1 MAAASVETCDILVIG
16 AGMAGASVAFEL
28 ARKHRVLMAERESQP
43 GYHTTG
49 RSAALFSETYGPPQI
64 RALSRASRAFFDGP
78 PAGFTSDRILSPRGV
93 LTVARSD
100 QVEALEREFS
110 TFPVGEEV
118 RRVSAAEASKLMPLL
133 RDGYVAGAIHDTS
146 ARDIDVHALHHGYL
160 RQFRAAGGRLATDA
174 EILGIERDAGGWRI
188 RTRNLDIRA
197 DIVVNAAGAWA
208 DEIGAQA
215 GARPIGLV
223 PKRRTALIVA
233 APDGAAIGQWPM
245 VVDVDEEFYIKPDA
259 GRFLMSPAD
268 ETPSEPCDAQPE
280 ELDVAICI
288 DRIGTAFDFPIHRV
302 ENKWA
307 GLRSF
312 VADKTP
318 VAGFDPRL
326 SGFFWL
332 AGQGGYGIQTAP
344 ALSRFAAALVGG
356 ETLPGDIIDEGLDP
370 RALSPAR
377 LQA

>member
-1 MAAASVETCDILVIG
+1 MIL
-16 AGMAGASVAFEL
+16 
-28 ARKHRVLMAERESQP
+28 AERESQP

-100 QVEALEREFS
+100 QVEALEREYS
-110 TFPVGEEV
+110 SFPVGEKV

-133 RDGYVAGAIHDTS
+133 RDSYVAGAIHDTS

-188 RTRNLDIRA
+188 HTRDLDIRA

-208 DEIGAQA
+208 DAIGAQA
-215 GARPIGLV
+215 GAHPIGLV

-312 VADKTP
+312 VADSIPACPDSFGWRGRVATVSRPRRLCRVSPPPWWVARPCRATSSTRGSIRGRFLPP
-318 VAGFDPRL
+318 VSKPEGGISARIVPRRGSL
-326 SGFFWL
+326 RH
-332 AGQGGYGIQTAP
+332 
-344 ALSRFAAALVGG
+344 ALPLV
-356 ETLPGDIIDEGLDP
+356 
-370 RALSPAR
+370 RNR
-377 LQA
+377 L